1 MKRIDKEIIFPSA
14 ALTIKRSQ
22 IKFYTLSDKQPE
34 IGDVVYGQV
43 SRIGQHSS
51 LENASGRIHIIHD
64 GTKAV
69 FVFGN
74 RYAPDFYE
82 GLVPEQMLDE
92 LDLLA
97 RSGMIGTVKTKNSM
111 IKDPT
116 KVKILGYV
124 CDESGN
130 ILNTRNFSIIKPRTM
145 VKKQPRAKMILVCG
159 TSMNSGKSMAAAAC
173 CWALTSMGCNVRA
186 SKVTGTASLKDILL
200 MNDAGARPY
209 ADFTYLGYPSTYL
222 LPKAELLGIFDQ
234 LDLKYANN
242 PKNFWVVEFADGII
256 QRETDI
262 LLNSPEVRTRIY
274 KLVFCANDAF
284 GAIGGL
290 NVLKS
295 LGLKPDALSG
305 ACSSSP
311 LYVRE
316 LTAFT
321 DIPVFNSAE
330 PNTNGLAEI
339 LFRHNKC
346 SKTCKTAV

>member
-1 MKRIDKEIIFPSA
+1 
-14 ALTIKRSQ
+14 
-22 IKFYTLSDKQPE
+22 
-34 IGDVVYGQV
+34 
-43 SRIGQHSS
+43 
-51 LENASGRIHIIHD
+51 
-64 GTKAV
+64 
-69 FVFGN
+69 
-74 RYAPDFYE
+74 
-82 GLVPEQMLDE
+82 MLDDE

-124 CDESGN
+124 CDKSGN
-130 ILNTRNFSIIKPRTM
+130 ILNTRNFSLINPRTM
-145 VKKQPRAKMILVCG
+145 VKKRPRAKMILVCG

-173 CWALTSMGCNVRA
+173 CWALTSMRYNVRA
-186 SKVTGTASLKDILL
+186 SKITGTAGLKDVLH
-200 MNDAGARPY
+200 MNDAGASPY

-222 LPKAELLGIFDQ
+222 LPETELLGIFDQ

-256 QRETDI
+256 QRETSI
-262 LLNSPEVRTRIY
+262 LLNSPQVRTRIH

-290 NVLKS
+290 NILENF
-295 LGLKPDALSG
+295 GLKPDALSG
-305 ACSSSP
+305 VCSSSP
-311 LYVRE
+311 LYIRE

-339 LFRHNKC
+339 LFHRSKC
-346 SKTCKTAV
+346 SRTCKIAV